1 MSTRPTSTSPLRY
14 FAVVPAAGAGSRVGG
29 AVPKQFLPLAGKSV
43 LEWTVGTLL
52 AADWIEQ
59 VLVVLAPG
67 DGGARGVLEGALGE
81 NPRLRLAAV
90 GGATRRDTVLAALD
104 LLEASAHDFVLVHD
118 AARPGLGV
126 RALERLRAEVGA
138 HASGGLLAVA
148 VDDTVKSANDRN
160 EVSATVSRAG
170 LWLAQTP
177 QMFRCAPLRDA
188 LARHPEVTDEAGA
201 MEAEGHAVR
210 LVRGERANFKITTAE
225 DLEMMDA
232 LLRNRES
239 Q

>member
-1 MSTRPTSTSPLRY
+1 MRY
-14 FAVVPAAGAGSRVGG
+14 FAVVPAAGVGSRVGR
-29 AVPKQFLPLAGKSV
+29 AVPKQFLPLAGRSV

-52 AADWIEQ
+52 AADWIER

-67 DGGARGVLEGALGE
+67 DERAHGVLDRALGE
-81 NPRLRLAAV
+81 HARLRLAAV

-104 LLEASAHDFVLVHD
+104 ELGASAQDFVLVHD
-118 AARPGLGV
+118 AARPGLGAL
-126 RALERLRAEVGA
+126 ALERLRAEVGA

-148 VDDTVKSANDRN
+148 VDDTVKSANARQ
-160 EVSATVSRAG
+160 EVSATVSREG

-177 QMFRCAPLRDA
+177 QMFRCALLREA

-225 DLEMMDA
+225 DLAMMDA

-239 Q
+239 P